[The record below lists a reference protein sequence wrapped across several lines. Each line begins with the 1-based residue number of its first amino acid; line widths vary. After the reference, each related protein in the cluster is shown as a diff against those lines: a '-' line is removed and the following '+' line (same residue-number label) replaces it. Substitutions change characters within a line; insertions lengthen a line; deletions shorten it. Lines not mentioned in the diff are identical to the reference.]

1 MYGSLHM
8 QPARMGCGIGSENSS
23 RSNAC
28 RLTEKLGQHQEA
40 CRRPQHHLQITPQPT
55 FWCLSGGAASLFLVI
70 QTRENPAETTSV
82 FESSLWE
89 EPFLM
94 VASLSEPSPC
104 SWSKEMSLQHLE
116 VRPPERGIEDALT
129 PGDSLNTV
137 LIDGHL
143 AR

>member
-1 MYGSLHM
+1 VE
-8 QPARMGCGIGSENSS
+8 PAPAVSRDPTGENRPLDHPTSS
-23 RSNAC
+23 GLWC
-28 RLTEKLGQHQEA
+28 LGE
-40 CRRPQHHLQITPQPT
+40 PF
-55 FWCLSGGAASLFLVI
+55 FWCGMAPS
-70 QTRENPAETTSV
+70 P
-82 FESSLWE
+82 
-89 EPFLM
+89 
-94 VASLSEPSPC
+94 LSEPSPC